1 MIKPAKLVCKTE
13 CFYCPSVEMKFESWM
28 KRVPCDK
35 QRIVWDFKIFT
46 RVTHCSI
53 NVNYNELYFQWRN
66 GNIFTVRIL
75 KNFLSYLFSLKIYFL
90 VIVQETDKLTHRHFA
105 CIVIQASSSLRRKIS
120 IRNYHQPNYIPEFW
134 QSSGGSEETLLGI
147 SEDECDS
154 RNTVVLSQRNCLDIC
169 SFVVLSLFSSTQ
181 VSQMDKLN
189 GIASCLITNEKVGR
203 YFSVML
209 VVGWLQKNEFTLPV
223 ISSSLEK
230 FEEHYLLIYFSL
242 TANKPFATDTPI
254 LPPKHPSK

>member
-1 MIKPAKLVCKTE
+1 MTNNV
-13 CFYCPSVEMKFESWM
+13 SFEALG
-28 KRVPCDK
+28 
-35 QRIVWDFKIFT
+35 FFT
-46 RVTHCSI
+46 CVTHCSI

-66 GNIFTVRIL
+66 IFTVRIL
-75 KNFLSYLFSLKIYFL
+75 KNFPSYLFPLKIYFP

-120 IRNYHQPNYIPEFW
+120 IRNSHQPDYIPEFW

-147 SEDECDS
+147 SKDECDS
-154 RNTVVLSQRNCLDIC
+154 WNTVVRSQRNCLDIC
-169 SFVVLSLFSSTQ
+169 SFVVLSLFSATQ

-209 VVGWLQKNEFTLPV
+209 VVGWLQMTPPVSQKNEFTLPV